1 MKLVK
6 KLVIA
11 IIGMAFMLSSAG
23 TVLADETA
31 ATSGVN
37 GIDVTKLTFDTIYG
51 KQLSNYLNHQ
61 YEFDGKKIPVVES
74 NYYFIKTYGELCQ
87 YAAYGYLPATAEGY
101 IDLSATYGN
110 QGETYGDYFIKQ
122 SELYIKRIYIYKQR
136 AVEAGLTLGDE
147 DKKAVEAEI
156 TSRYENQAKPAG
168 VSLDY
173 ILKLFFGNGCNEKTY
188 RAILENAALA
198 SKYQQKYYEEFQ
210 VPEDQKNVPSITY
223 ALFYAPKSSASDDE
237 KKKAEASAREM
248 LGKCSSIEDL
258 KTLGTAAKSAGTC
271 RDAGTLPVQ
280 KGKMVPA
287 FEAWAYGTGRK
298 VGEMDVIYA
307 EEYGY
312 FCVGYNGTVELD
324 ANEKKDMAS
333 NALTAE
339 VNEAINSGKYTLT
352 KRDTDFSKIIIIIFA
367 SIAGVAVIIMV
378 AVLIDKKIKENNSK
392 KKKSSKYA
400 KSGNKGSSKGSSK
413 GSTNKSSGS
422 KGSKGSSSGSG
433 SAGDE
438 LSRGSVSVSKKS
450 GNKKKH

>member
-11 IIGMAFMLSSAG
+11 IIGVAFMLSSAG

-51 KQLSNYLNHQ
+51 KQLSNYLNRH

-110 QGETYGDYFIKQ
+110 EGQTYADYFVQQ
-122 SELYIKRIYIYKQR
+122 SELYLKRIYIYKQR
-136 AVEAGLTLGDE
+136 ATEAGLTLGDE
-147 DKKAVEAEI
+147 DKKAIENEI

-173 ILKLFFGNGCNEKTY
+173 ILKLFFGPGCNEKTY
-188 RAILENAALA
+188 RALLENAALA
-198 SKYQQKYYEEFQ
+198 SKYQQKYYEDFK
-210 VPEDQKNVPSITY
+210 VPEDQKNVPNITY
-223 ALFYAPKSSASDDE
+223 ALFYAPKSSASDDD
-237 KKKAEASAREM
+237 KKKAEASAKEM
-248 LGKCSSIEDL
+248 LGKCKSIDDL

-287 FEAWAYGTGRK
+287 FEAWAYGDGRK

-324 ANEKKDMAS
+324 ESEKKDMAS

-339 VNEAINSGKYTLT
+339 VNEAIKAGQYTLT
-352 KRDTDFSKIIIIIFA
+352 KTDNDASKVIIIVFA

-378 AVLIDKKIKENNSK
+378 CVLIEKKIKDNNAK
-392 KKKSSKYA
+392 KKKAS
-400 KSGNKGSSKGSSK
+400 KSGK
-413 GSTNKSSGS
+413 SGS
-422 KGSKGSSSGSG
+422 KGGSSSGSKNASGKSNNSG
-433 SAGDE
+433 ST
-438 LSRGSVSVSKKS
+438 SKKS

>member
-1 MKLVK
+1 
-6 KLVIA
+6 
-11 IIGMAFMLSSAG
+11 MLSSAG

-51 KQLSNYLNHQ
+51 KQLSNYLNRH

-110 QGETYGDYFIKQ
+110 EGQTYADYFVQQ
-122 SELYIKRIYIYKQR
+122 SELYLKRIYIYKQR
-136 AVEAGLTLGDE
+136 ATEAGLTLGDE
-147 DKKAVEAEI
+147 DKKAIENEI

-173 ILKLFFGNGCNEKTY
+173 ILKLFFGPGCNEKTY
-188 RAILENAALA
+188 RALLENAALA
-198 SKYQQKYYEEFQ
+198 SKYQQKYYEDFK
-210 VPEDQKNVPSITY
+210 VPEDQKNVPNITY
-223 ALFYAPKSSASDDE
+223 ALFYAPKSSASDDD
-237 KKKAEASAREM
+237 KKKAEASAKEM
-248 LGKCSSIEDL
+248 LGKCKSIDDL

-287 FEAWAYGTGRK
+287 FEAWAYGDGRK

-324 ANEKKDMAS
+324 ESEKKDMAS

-339 VNEAINSGKYTLT
+339 VNEAIKAGQYTLT
-352 KRDTDFSKIIIIIFA
+352 KTDNDASKVIIIVFA

-378 AVLIDKKIKENNSK
+378 CVLIEKKIKDNNAK
-392 KKKSSKYA
+392 KKKAS
-400 KSGNKGSSKGSSK
+400 KSGK
-413 GSTNKSSGS
+413 SGS
-422 KGSKGSSSGSG
+422 KGGSSSGSKNASGKSNNSG
-433 SAGDE
+433 ST
-438 LSRGSVSVSKKS
+438 SKKS

>member
-51 KQLSNYLNHQ
+51 KQLSNYLNRH
-61 YEFDGKKIPVVES
+61 YEFEGKKIPVVES

-101 IDLSATYGN
+101 IDLSASYGT
-110 QGETYGDYFIKQ
+110 QGETYADYFVQQ
-122 SELYIKRIYIYKQR
+122 SELYLKRIYIYKQR
-136 AVEAGLTLGDE
+136 ATEAGLTLGDE
-147 DKKAVEAEI
+147 DKKAIEAEI
-156 TSRYENQAKPAG
+156 TSRYEQQAKPAG

-173 ILKLFFGNGCNEKTY
+173 ILKLFFGPGCNEKTY
-188 RAILENAALA
+188 RALLENAALA
-198 SKYQQKYYEEFQ
+198 SKYQQKYYEDFK
-210 VPEDQKNVPSITY
+210 VPEDQKNVPNITY
-223 ALFYAPKSSASDDE
+223 ALFYAPKSSASDDD
-237 KKKAEASAREM
+237 KKKAEASAKEM
-248 LGKCSSIEDL
+248 LGKCKSIEDL

-298 VGEMDVIYA
+298 VGEMGVIYA
-307 EEYGY
+307 DEYGY

-324 ANEKKDMAS
+324 ESEKKDMAS

-339 VNEAINSGKYTLT
+339 VNEAIKAGQYTLT
-352 KRDTDFSKIIIIIFA
+352 KTNNDSAMILVIVFA
-367 SIAGVAVIIMV
+367 SIAGAAVIIMV
-378 AVLIDKKIKENNSK
+378 AVLVSKKVKENEAK
-392 KKKSSKYA
+392 KKKASKSG
-400 KSGNKGSSKGSSK
+400 KSGNKGSG
-413 GSTNKSSGS
+413 SGS
-422 KGSKGSSSGSG
+422 KNTSGKSSSG
-433 SAGDE
+433 
-438 LSRGSVSVSKKS
+438 KKS